1 VCHSLD
7 LVLYDFSLPFI
18 PTVFHTLVPAP
29 LSLCSNSPC
38 IAPLRIASGLISYCP
53 LLTFPPVYKPV
64 AHPFSS
70 LSACHQVND
79 TLQVRA
85 QTELQSRLC
94 CFASRCHSRRLAT
107 RHHLVPVS
115 SPLLSRHLPLCLGTL
130 VLETTRLSLC
140 DLILP
145 FLSATS
151 VMPSLSTSTV
161 PSLRQTIVIYGMTM
175 TKRAQNLGRWPD
187 QISDTPTITATAI
200 TITSRLKK
208 KSTISYG

>member
-1 VCHSLD
+1 MISRFLSSLQCSI
-7 LVLYDFSLPFI
+7 LSCPRPFLFVLIHCVSPHFVLRQDS
-18 PTVFHTLVPAP
+18 FHTV
-29 LSLCSNSPC
+29 SSTYFSPC
-38 IAPLRIASGLISYCP
+38 IQTSCSPL
-53 LLTFPPVYKPV
+53 F
-64 AHPFSS
+64 FS
-70 LSACHQVND
+70 LCVND

-94 CFASRCHSRRLAT
+94 CFASRCHSRCLAT
-107 RHHLVPVS
+107 CRHLVPVS

-145 FLSATS
+145 LLSATS
-151 VMPSLSTSTV
+151 VMPSLSTSSV